1 MNQTVKINLFYCLY
15 ILNEEIKLGTKL
27 NYLFY
32 KFSFYIFTA
41 GAGAGA
47 AKRGWGL
54 HRNPVFCCRPG
65 APVSFGLT
73 FCLLSHWASSWPRS
87 STRGCGG
94 CRRATAPDRFPP
106 ISPGFLVFT
115 SILRSFPQKCF

>member
-1 MNQTVKINLFYCLY
+1 MSFELSTITKDNLSTYYYINYMNQTVKINLFYCLY

-41 GAGAGA
+41 GAGA

-54 HRNPVFCCRPG
+54 HRNPVVDPEHRF
-65 APVSFGLT
+65 
-73 FCLLSHWASSWPRS
+73 LL
-87 STRGCGG
+87 
-94 CRRATAPDRFPP
+94 
-106 ISPGFLVFT
+106 V
-115 SILRSFPQKCF
+115 